1 MGGFK
6 NQDLNLIFSE
16 GVWENIKKTL
26 LICSKSMRED
36 ALISSH
42 FIENHE
48 EIIRNRLLK
57 KYLDNDEFREQMRID
72 QLNLRF
78 EPEVPEHFDEKSD
91 TYQGRTDI
99 RVINKNFF
107 KTNKA
112 YHTIECKRIDGGYTL
127 NKKYVTEG
135 IARFVSYPILYP
147 SHYHKNLMFG
157 FVVKPID
164 INANS
169 TNIDAIQQS
178 ELQDYIINGLHMI
191 GFEDT
196 LFYFYSCEYNIT
208 GKEILELQH
217 LFFDFSPII
226 NPS

>member
-16 GVWENIKKTL
+16 VVWENIKKTL
-26 LICSKSMRED
+26 LICSKSMKED

-42 FIENHE
+42 FIDNHE

-57 KYLDNDEFREQMRID
+57 KYLDNDEFREQMGIA

-99 RVINKNFF
+99 RVINANFF

-112 YHTIECKRIDGGYTL
+112 YHTIECKRVDGGYTL

-135 IARFVSYPILYP
+135 IARFVSHPILYP
-147 SHYHKNLMFG
+147 SHYGKNLMFG

-178 ELQDYIINGLHMI
+178 ELQDCIKNGLHMI

-196 LFYFYSCEYNIT
+196 LFYLYSSEYNISEN
-208 GKEILELQH
+208 EILELQH

-226 NPS
+226 KPS